1 MTPLALDIRQ
11 VATAL
16 SVGRSTVYKL
26 INDGAFPTI
35 KIGTRTLVRVSD
47 LEAFVAAQ
55 PASQPD
61 SSNDLTV

>member
-1 MTPLALDIRQ
+1 MTQLALDIRQ
-11 VATAL
+11 VACAL

-35 KIGTRTLVRVSD
+35 KIGTRTLVRAKD

-55 PASQPD
+55 PATQTQGD
-61 SSNDLTV
+61 TDMIA